1 MARQDGE
8 GNEEPHISVLSA
20 FSCSNVFHFSAA
32 FLTVNPE
39 SFRGKTRKG
48 AKAQGVFSGLA
59 SLRLGGFALNVFII
73 RMILPSVVQ
82 FLPAFKTDSVYDLCQ
97 SPISKREA

>member
-59 SLRLGGFALNVFII
+59 SWRLGDERSFLSVESA
-73 RMILPSVVQ
+73 PSVVQ
-82 FLPAFKTDSVYDLCQ
+82 ILCL
-97 SPISKREA
+97 